1 MNDAAQIGL
10 YGSHRIALLI
20 LSVALLLLVLEL
32 VRRNLLRERY
42 ALLWLATSLVGLVVG
57 LFPNL
62 IVQFSNWMRFQY
74 LTALF
79 FLTFIFV
86 LALVLAFSVVLS
98 RQSER
103 NRRLAQE
110 VALLQHRLRRL
121 ERRNAGSA
129 PPEDGG
135 EE

>member
-1 MNDAAQIGL
+1 MNEHVGL
-10 YGSHRIALLI
+10 YGSHRIALLV
-20 LSVALLLLVLEL
+20 LSIGLLLLVLEL

-42 ALLWLATSLVGLVVG
+42 ALLWLGTSVVGVIVG

-62 IVQFSNWMRFQY
+62 IVDFSTWMRFQY

-79 FLTFIFV
+79 FITFIFV

-110 VALLQHRLRRL
+110 VALLHNRLKRL
-121 ERRNAGSA
+121 ERRNADPA
-129 PPEDGG
+129 EEPGG

>member
-1 MNDAAQIGL
+1 MNAATQIGL
-10 YGSHRIALLI
+10 YGSHRIALLV
-20 LSVALLLLVLEL
+20 LSVTLLLLVLEL

-42 ALLWLATSLVGLVVG
+42 ALLWLGTSLVGLIVG
-57 LFPNL
+57 LFPDL
-62 IVQFSNWMRFQY
+62 IVRFSNWMRFQY

-110 VALLQHRLRRL
+110 VALLHHRVKRL
-121 ERRNAGSA
+121 ERRNGESA
-129 PPEDGG
+129 PPDDEG
-135 EE
+135 EA

>member
-1 MNDAAQIGL
+1 MTTAFGL

-20 LSVALLLLVLEL
+20 LSLALLILVLEL

-42 ALLWLATSLVGLVVG
+42 ALLWLATSLVGLIVG
-57 LFPNL
+57 LFPDL
-62 IVQFSNWMRFQY
+62 IVRFSAWMHFQY

-79 FLTFIFV
+79 FLTFSFV

-110 VALLQHRLRRL
+110 VALLQHRLKRL
-121 ERRNAGSA
+121 EHRPSDTA
-129 PPEDGG
+129 PESRENLDV
-135 EE
+135 

>member
-1 MNDAAQIGL
+1 MNEAAQVGL
-10 YGSHRIALLI
+10 YGSHRIALLVM
-20 LSVALLLLVLEL
+20 SVALLVLVLEL

-42 ALLWLATSLVGLVVG
+42 ALLWLGTSLVGLVVG
-57 LFPNL
+57 LFPDL
-62 IVQFSNWMRFQY
+62 IVRFSNWMRFQY

-79 FLTFIFV
+79 FLTFMFV

-110 VALLQHRLRRL
+110 VALLQHRVKRL
-121 ERRNAGSA
+121 ERRRNGRPEEGDDDSA
-129 PPEDGG
+129 
-135 EE
+135 

>member
-1 MNDAAQIGL
+1 MNEAAQVGL
-10 YGSHRIALLI
+10 YGSHRIALLVM
-20 LSVALLLLVLEL
+20 SVALLVLVLEL

-42 ALLWLATSLVGLVVG
+42 ALLWLGTSLVGLVVG
-57 LFPNL
+57 LFPDL
-62 IVQFSNWMRFQY
+62 IVRFSNWMRFQY

-79 FLTFIFV
+79 FLTFMFV

-110 VALLQHRLRRL
+110 VALLHHRVKRL
-121 ERRNAGSA
+121 ERRRSGRLGEG
-129 PPEDGG
+129 EDDA
-135 EE
+135 E